1 MASEPASDRPGAELE
16 EEQRLIEEACRGNL
30 DAMRPILER
39 YAQPLCGFR
48 QSPRQPFV
56 VHPMIAAHEESP
68 PDGWRES
75 GDSLVDRL
83 RRQTFERQAL
93 ARLAAA
99 DLLEFPAVL
108 VIGGHHQDSVATV
121 AHGLAAQLL
130 DFLDKARV
138 KVTAGRAQ
146 LEEGVEVD
154 HLALGCDHPRGRAA
168 RLAPGFAALEHDD
181 FQMSLRQAKRY
192 RAADHTAAED
202 NHVRSGR

>member
-1 MASEPASDRPGAELE
+1 M
-16 EEQRLIEEACRGNL
+16 
-30 DAMRPILER
+30 
-39 YAQPLCGFR
+39 
-48 QSPRQPFV
+48 
-56 VHPMIAAHEESP
+56 
-68 PDGWRES
+68 
-75 GDSLVDRL
+75 DRL

-99 DLLEFPAVL
+99 DLVKFPAVP

-146 LEEGVEVD
+146 LEEGVKVD
-154 HLALGCDHPRGRAA
+154 HLALGCDHPRRRAT
-168 RLAPGFAALEHDD
+168 RLAAGFAALEHDD

-192 RAADHTAAED
+192 RAADHTAAD
-202 NHVRSGR
+202 HDYVGGSGRAWIPSHSFECTLETATGDK